1 MDTLINLLSQIH
13 LKDGILA
20 VVVVYL
26 LVTDRADRKTE
37 REFWSGF
44 IKDNKKNKEHDA

>member
-20 VVVVYL
+20 VVVIYL
-26 LVTDRADRKTE
+26 LITDRADRKAE
-37 REFWSGF
+37 REFWGNF
-44 IKDNKKNKEHDA
+44 YKENKKEKDA

>member
-1 MDTLINLLSQIH
+1 MDSLINLLSQIH

-20 VVVVYL
+20 VLIVYL

-44 IKDNKKNKEHDA
+44 INKDKKEKDA